1 MSNIRCV
8 MWSAGSGTQVDRNAT
23 RLATEARAGMR
34 ARCAARF
41 DSRSDRPVFTRWIN
55 AREIS
60 DLLYFD
66 FDRPERAERKAGGSE
81 KENSMMEWIM
91 VRIATPMPAEMSPY
105 SIAVTPAS
113 SFAIRSC

>member
-1 MSNIRCV
+1 MQLDSPLKHGRECAPGV
-8 MWSAGSGTQVDRNAT
+8 PLVLT
-23 RLATEARAGMR
+23 R
-34 ARCAARF
+34 ARIDPFLRDGF
-41 DSRSDRPVFTRWIN
+41 N